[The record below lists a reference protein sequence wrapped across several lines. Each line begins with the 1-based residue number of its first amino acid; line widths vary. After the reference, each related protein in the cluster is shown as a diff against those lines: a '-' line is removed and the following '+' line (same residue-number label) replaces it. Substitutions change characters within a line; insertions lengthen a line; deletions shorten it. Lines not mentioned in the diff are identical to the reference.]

1 MGVISGIKD
10 KGVLFGD
17 VAYRTSCSFKN
28 RGLPKMVSWCRC
40 MSSLS
45 LNTEPVGRGIVC
57 IPGRFRIPVQTYPTC
72 PDCIQTTRR
81 LRTEDCCKDQKLR
94 VHFNISAAFLCGEEA
109 LILSDKIWEKMDS
122 VPTLVPS
129 SMEKVKNNGHR
140 LHSQSG
146 KWHAQT
152 RTGCRW
158 RTAQTLSCFVLRD
171 DFLFFSLLCQLKK
184 DEFLIDHQNL
194 LADGFLVLS
203 RFVAVDEANHVAC
216 GGANGF
222 LYGLHL
228 LDGDAV

>member
-1 MGVISGIKD
+1 MAVLATPAIILIARERLECFQRTRFRIFHLPERVSKAGNHTEERPRSNFENRNCTGFFSFFYSFLHDQEIGSLTSSNHWSGRSGRHWLFQHETASILGQSEESRIPPPKMGVISGIKD

-109 LILSDKIWEKMDS
+109 LILSDKI
-122 VPTLVPS
+122 
-129 SMEKVKNNGHR
+129 
-140 LHSQSG
+140 
-146 KWHAQT
+146 
-152 RTGCRW
+152 
-158 RTAQTLSCFVLRD
+158 
-171 DFLFFSLLCQLKK
+171 
-184 DEFLIDHQNL
+184 
-194 LADGFLVLS
+194 
-203 RFVAVDEANHVAC
+203 
-216 GGANGF
+216 
-222 LYGLHL
+222 
-228 LDGDAV
+228 